1 MQPLEIF
8 INPLLQIH
16 LPKAALKDEF
26 GGQLELGMQ
35 VPDWKICPAG
45 QAPHV
50 PLMLKVPGEHI
61 QVVPF

>member
-35 VPDWKICPAG
+35 VPD
-45 QAPHV
+45 
-50 PLMLKVPGEHI
+50 
-61 QVVPF
+61 